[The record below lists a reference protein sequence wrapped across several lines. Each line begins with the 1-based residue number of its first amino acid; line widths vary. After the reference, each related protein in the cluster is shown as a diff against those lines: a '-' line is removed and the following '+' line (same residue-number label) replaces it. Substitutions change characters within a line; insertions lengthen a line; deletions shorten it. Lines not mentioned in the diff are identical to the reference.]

1 MTIINHYSIIHFIF
15 YYLFGRYTNIRW
27 LLFLLIS
34 FGWEMLELVLPYEF
48 AIETIP
54 NKIADILF
62 NFFGYTTGLYFKGK
76 KIINQC

>member
-1 MTIINHYSIIHFIF
+1 MTIINHYSIIHFII

-54 NKIADILF
+54 NKITDILF
-62 NFFGYTTGLYFKGK
+62 NFFGYSAGLYFKVK
-76 KIINQC
+76 KINQC

>member
-27 LLFLLIS
+27 LLFLFIS

-62 NFFGYTTGLYFKGK
+62 NFFGYTTGLYFKGQK
-76 KIINQC
+76 NN

>member
-54 NKIADILF
+54 NKLVDILF
-62 NFFGYTTGLYFKGK
+62 NFFGYCAGLYFKGQ